1 MKAKITKVEYV
12 KEWGTGLHKIHYH
25 NVWFDGSDKKWN
37 IGAKVA
43 NPDFLTVGEYLQ
55 YEIVDEAKNKIK
67 RVPAAAMS
75 NQAVGGG
82 KKPSFTKKTTP
93 TVNANS
99 TSLIRHLDNFNESD
113 LIFIDI
119 ETVRSVKELK
129 EGTPLHDAWLY
140 KTRYNNE
147 LERKSGETVTPEAY
161 FDEKAALYA
170 PFAKVVTI
178 VVGRIVGDELKTKSY
193 AVSKKDKWDEAVPL
207 RQFNDDVNTVLDKN
221 PNSVFVGWANIGFDQ
236 PFLMKRMIVHGI
248 QPNLLLDTA
257 HLKPWEVPG
266 FDLKEM
272 WKGTSFYP
280 DSLISVAVALGLPSP
295 KTKMDGAEVGEAFYK
310 GKIDDIVE
318 YCTGDVLT
326 SANVYR
332 KFVNKP
338 LLTLR

>member
-55 YEIVDEAKNKIK
+55 YEIVDEAKSKIK
-67 RVPAAAMS
+67 RVSSAAMG
-75 NQAVGGG
+75 NQTTTGN
-82 KKPSFTKKTTP
+82 KKPPFAKKTTP

-272 WKGTSFYP
+272 WKSTSFYP

-338 LLTLR
+338 LLTLK